1 MSRRSQ
7 EARSWPWPRLA
18 PGYGAVAPA
27 WMRRTAARLSTAWLQ
42 IVLVPTAIVV
52 GLLVEG
58 PLLPAPGVPAWYY
71 QSVDVWV
78 LGNALVG
85 WSTIAAGLGAWFH
98 RPDLRRGRLLTA
110 AGFAWFLGAASWASN
125 DGGAFQGYYILF
137 ISALVLTYPSGRI
150 GKRGALLILAA
161 MAVTLAAATFARLAF
176 LHIPFFG
183 SCDPT
188 DPTCAPVPA
197 TYDDSEIPWQ
207 ATYDTLDSLYRFVL
221 GLETVGVLAVV
232 LHRFVVSSRP
242 SRRILLP
249 PIAMAAALA
258 AAIGLAVAR
267 RSTGFDT
274 SVADTFLVG
283 VVIALAVLPHSITL
297 DLFRGRLARGAVA
310 DLVVRLAEPAEPIS
324 LSTWL
329 GRALGDPSLAVLI
342 WSPEA
347 AGYLDEAGHPAELP
361 SQVGERAVTL
371 LAREGRSVGALVHDS
386 AVRANRG
393 LLESVSAAAA
403 LAIDNARLAAEVRA
417 QLDEVRASRARI
429 VAAGVEERQHLEQD
443 LHDGAQQQL
452 VALAIALRAARSRV
466 DAAENPELARSLGD
480 ASERADSAVV
490 ELRELARGIHPPVL
504 TEAGLPA
511 ALSSLAAR
519 APIPVAVE
527 ATLPERLPPAVEATA
542 YFVVAEALTNVA
554 KHAHAHEAHVKAE
567 IVDGQLHISVDDDGI
582 GGADVTGGTGLRGLA
597 DRAAALGGSVSV
609 ESPRG
614 GGTRL
619 LVEIPCAS

>member
-1 MSRRSQ
+1 
-7 EARSWPWPRLA
+7 
-18 PGYGAVAPA
+18 
-27 WMRRTAARLSTAWLQ
+27 
-42 IVLVPTAIVV
+42 
-52 GLLVEG
+52 
-58 PLLPAPGVPAWYY
+58 LPAAGVPAWYY

-110 AGFAWFLGAASWASN
+110 AGLAWFLGAASWASN
-125 DGGAFQGYYILF
+125 DGGAFQGYYILL

-150 GKRGALLILAA
+150 GKRGALLILVV
-161 MAVTLAAATFARLAF
+161 MAVTLAAATFGRLAF
-176 LHIPFFG
+176 LHVPFFG

-188 DPTCAPVPA
+188 DPTCAPVPT
-197 TYDDSEIPWQ
+197 TYDESEIPWQ

-258 AAIGLAVAR
+258 AAVGLAVAR

-283 VVIALAVLPHSITL
+283 VVIALAALPHAITW

-310 DLVVRLAEPAEPIS
+310 DLVVRLAQPAELDS
-324 LSTWL
+324 LSASL
-329 GRALGDPSLAVLI
+329 GRALGDPSLAVLT
-342 WSPEA
+342 WSSEA
-347 AGYLDEAGHPAELP
+347 GAYLDEAGHLAELP
-361 SQVGERAVTL
+361 TQAGSRAVTL
-371 LAREGRSVGALVHDS
+371 LAREGGPIGALVHDP
-386 AVRANRG
+386 ALRADPG
-393 LLESVSAAAA
+393 LLGSVSAAAA

-429 VAAGVEERQHLEQD
+429 VAAGVEERQQLEQD

-452 VALAIALRAARSRV
+452 VALALALRAARSRV
-466 DAAENPELARSLGD
+466 DAAVDPELAQSLGE
-480 ASERADSAVV
+480 ASEHADSAIV
-490 ELRELARGIHPPVL
+490 ELRDLARGIHPPVL
-504 TEAGLPA
+504 TEAGLRA
-511 ALSSLAAR
+511 AIISLAGR
-519 APIPVAVE
+519 APIPVTVE

-554 KHAHAHEAHVKAE
+554 KHAHARGVRVRAE
-567 IVDGQLHISVDDDGI
+567 IVGDQLHVEVDDDGV
-582 GGADVTGGTGLRGLA
+582 GGADMTRGTGLRGLA
-597 DRAAALGGSVSV
+597 DRTAALGGSVSV
-609 ESPRG
+609 ESTHG

-619 LVEIPCAS
+619 LAEIPCAW